1 MKNFSL
7 KYRVFIPHACVL
19 FLLLS
24 VLYLFSSFNIKK
36 LELDYQENF
45 IREVFFLIKDELK
58 QPNKITPTIE
68 KLKRKNS
75 SFLLSFVSKE
85 EFLRWQQQAKTK
97 NHFFYL
103 RKKETTSLVYSF
115 LSDRSERKYLII
127 SHQSYSSSQRSLYQL
142 LILTF
147 IIGLISLILFFLI
160 MHYFSTSLRKAI
172 REISEITRS
181 IDLDDY
187 DKKLVKIPQNT
198 FGNLGQEFNHLIKR
212 VRSHLKRRN
221 QIEKIRRE
229 FTSNVSHELKT
240 PLTSIKGYTETLIAG
255 AIHDSKNNMRFLK
268 IINTNIDRLTQLVKD
283 LLELSHIESSEK
295 FVKLSPVSWHTI
307 LMDSYSRWEVE
318 MKKKKIAFSFD
329 YPENLGKVF
338 GNKRALSHILD
349 NLLQNSYYY
358 NYENGSV
365 HIKFQENEK
374 TISLII
380 KDTGIG
386 ISEKDQKRIF
396 ERFFRVDS
404 SRTSTA
410 GHSGIGLAI
419 VKHLVI
425 QLQGSISLKS
435 ELEKGSEFTITLKKA
450 NKQTSSNEI
459 L

>member
-1 MKNFSL
+1 
-7 KYRVFIPHACVL
+7 
-19 FLLLS
+19 
-24 VLYLFSSFNIKK
+24 
-36 LELDYQENF
+36 
-45 IREVFFLIKDELK
+45 
-58 QPNKITPTIE
+58 
-68 KLKRKNS
+68 
-75 SFLLSFVSKE
+75 
-85 EFLRWQQQAKTK
+85 
-97 NHFFYL
+97 
-103 RKKETTSLVYSF
+103 
-115 LSDRSERKYLII
+115 
-127 SHQSYSSSQRSLYQL
+127 
-142 LILTF
+142 
-147 IIGLISLILFFLI
+147 